1 MKPTTDYLVPWLQT
15 SEPYSARHMDE
26 AWENPDILRM
36 MSNENL
42 VPPGDKVTQAILQA
56 ARSGNYYP
64 GSGVD
69 LREKLA
75 KKAGLQAG
83 NVVLGNGSTD
93 LIDIVIRSFVAPG
106 EEVILPDPTFAM
118 YEARVRVNGGRPVKI
133 PAHTHYDFNIRL
145 MLNSVTP
152 RTKLMFICSPNNPSG
167 TLTSR
172 EDLIQV
178 LETGLPTFFD
188 EAYYELMEHPKT
200 NADLLLQYPNLMVNR
215 TFSKAF
221 GVAGLRLGYL
231 FCSEELAGFLN
242 RMKIPWNVSLLT
254 LAGALAQLDDESDLE
269 HKRQVV
275 IHGRE
280 YIRKELNSLPG
291 IWAYPSEGNFIL
303 IDADSLGLSGAEIR
317 ARMIEKGIFIRP
329 VYGYYLGKGF
339 FRVTVGQ
346 TEQNE
351 KFIKAFRELYQEVK
365 GSALK

>member
-15 SEPYSARHMDE
+15 AEPYSARHMDE
-26 AWENPDILRM
+26 AWENPEILRL

-42 VPPGDKVTQAILQA
+42 VPPGEKVIQAILQA
-56 ARSGNYYP
+56 ARQGNYYP
-64 GSGVD
+64 GSGPD
-69 LREKLA
+69 LRKKLA
-75 KKAGLQAG
+75 QKAGLQAD

-106 EEVILPDPTFAM
+106 EEAIMPDPSFAM
-118 YEARVRVNGGRPVKI
+118 YEARVRVNGGVPVKI
-133 PAHTHYDFNIRL
+133 PTHTHYDFNINR
-145 MLNSVTP
+145 MLESVTQ

-172 EDLIQV
+172 EDLIRV
-178 LETGLPTFFD
+178 LETGIPTFFD
-188 EAYYELMEHPKT
+188 EAYYELMEHPRT
-200 NADLLLQYPNLMVNR
+200 NADLVLKYPNLMVNR

-242 RMKIPWNVSLLT
+242 RIKIPWNVSLLT
-254 LAGALAQLDDESDLE
+254 LAGALAQLNDEADLE

-275 IHGRE
+275 IQGRE

-303 IDADSLGLSGAEIR
+303 IDADSLGLTGAEIR
-317 ARMIEKGIFIRP
+317 ARMIKKGIFVRP
-329 VYGYYLGKGF
+329 VYGNLIGKGF

-346 TEQNE
+346 PGDNQ
-351 KFIKAFRELYQEVK
+351 KFIHAFREVYQEVK
-365 GSALK
+365 NQA